1 MERQGRLYVDVE
13 PKVLE
18 WALRR
23 SGKNVD
29 DLSIKTDFKR
39 LPKWLA
45 GSISPTLSQLE
56 KLSKVT
62 YTPLGYL
69 LLSEPP
75 DDLPSPIP
83 HFRTMDNDEPPKR
96 SINLE
101 DTIKFTERRQE
112 WVREYLVELGADQ
125 LPFVKSCTID
135 DDPIEV
141 AAKIQDELRLREA
154 WANSQTKE
162 EAAWPALRTKIEN
175 KRIFLARTHMVKHHR
190 SRQLDPEE
198 FRGFVLVDEY
208 APFIFVNSA
217 DYPGAQIFTLAH
229 ELAHIWLGTSA
240 SFDLHNFQPA
250 NNQLERACDKIA
262 AELLV
267 PTQAI
272 TKYWDEF
279 NVSDD
284 VYHAIARHFKVS
296 KIVAARRALD
306 TECISQVQFDVF
318 YRDYKRGYEDW
329 KATEKQKKKP
339 TRVSPDKTIPA
350 YISPRFMNILT
361 TAVGEGRTLY
371 REAYALT
378 HTTPKTFDA
387 IKKHIEEREP
397 LN

>member
-1 MERQGRLYVDVE
+1 MGGQNRLYIDVE

-23 SGKNVD
+23 SGKKVAE
-29 DLSIKTDFKR
+29 LSIKTDFKR

-45 GSISPTLSQLE
+45 GSTSPTLPQLE

-75 DDLPSPIP
+75 DDPPSPIP

-112 WVREYLVELGADQ
+112 WVREYLVEIGADP

-135 DDPIEV
+135 DDPVEV
-141 AAKIQDELRLREA
+141 ATKIQDELGLQEA
-154 WANSQTKE
+154 WVIGQTKE
-162 EAAWPALRTKIEN
+162 ETAWPDLRRKIES
-175 KRIFLARTHMVKHHR
+175 KRIFLARTHMVKHHH
-190 SRQLDPEE
+190 SRKLDPEE
-198 FRGFVLVDEY
+198 FRGFVLVDDY

-217 DYPGAQIFTLAH
+217 DYTSAQIFTLAH
-229 ELAHIWLGTSA
+229 ELAHVWIGASA
-240 SFDLHNFQPA
+240 SFDLHDFQPA
-250 NNQLERACDKIA
+250 NNQLERACNKIA

-267 PTQAI
+267 PTQKI
-272 TKYWDEF
+272 TEHWDEF
-279 NVSDD
+279 NESDD
-284 VYHAIARHFKVS
+284 VYRAIARHFKVS

-306 TECISQVQFDVF
+306 TECISQAQFDVF
-318 YRDYKRGYEDW
+318 YQDYKQKYEDW
-329 KATEKQKKKP
+329 KAKEKQKKKSGGAP
-339 TRVSPDKTIPA
+339 PAKTTPA
-350 YISPRFMNILT
+350 YISPRFMDILT

-387 IKKHIEEREP
+387 IKKHVSVQVF
-397 LN
+397 

>member
-1 MERQGRLYVDVE
+1 MGEQSRLYVDVE

-23 SGKNVD
+23 SGKSVSE
-29 DLSIKTDFKR
+29 LSAKTNFKR

-45 GSISPTLSQLE
+45 GDKSPTLLQLE
-56 KLSKVT
+56 RLSKTT

-75 DDLPSPIP
+75 DDSPSPIP
-83 HFRTMDNDEPPKR
+83 HFRTMNNTKPLKR

-112 WVREYLVELGADQ
+112 WVREYLVELGADK
-125 LPFVKSCTID
+125 LPFVNSCTIH
-135 DDPIEV
+135 DDPIQV
-141 AAKIQDELRLREA
+141 ATKIQDELSLQEA
-154 WANSQTKE
+154 WANSQKE
-162 EAAWPALRTKIEN
+162 EVNWSVLRSKIEK
-175 KRIFLARTHMVKHHR
+175 KRIFLARTQMVKHHH
-190 SRQLDPEE
+190 SRKLDPVE
-198 FRGFVLVDEY
+198 FRGFVLVDDY

-217 DYPGAQIFTLAH
+217 DYPGAQMFTLAH
-229 ELAHIWLGTSA
+229 ELAHIWLGESA

-250 NNQLERACDKIA
+250 NNQLERACNRIA

-267 PTQAI
+267 PTKAI
-272 TKYWDEF
+272 TQHWDEF
-279 NVSDD
+279 TVSGD
-284 VYHAIARHFKVS
+284 VYRAIARRFKVS

-306 TECISQVQFDVF
+306 AECISQAQFDAF
-318 YRDYKRGYEDW
+318 YQDYTRIYDDW
-329 KATEKQKKKP
+329 KAAEKQKRSGGAP
-339 TRVSPDKTIPA
+339 PDKAIPA
-350 YISPRFMNILT
+350 YISHRFMNILT

-387 IKKHIEEREP
+387 IKKHIEKRVP
-397 LN
+397 I

>member
-1 MERQGRLYVDVE
+1 MGRQGRLYVEVE

-29 DLSIKTDFKR
+29 ELSSKTDFKR

-45 GSISPTLSQLE
+45 GSISPTLPQLE
-56 KLSKVT
+56 KLSKAT

-75 DDLPSPIP
+75 DDSPSPIP
-83 HFRTMDNDEPPKR
+83 HFRTMDNDEPSKR

-125 LPFVKSCTID
+125 LPFVKSCTVD

-141 AAKIQDELRLREA
+141 AAKIQDELMLREA

-162 EAAWPALRTKIEN
+162 ETAWPALRTKIEN
-175 KRIFLARTHMVKHHR
+175 KRIFLARTHMVKHHH
-190 SRQLDPEE
+190 SRKLDPEE

-217 DYPGAQIFTLAH
+217 DYPGAQMFTLAH
-229 ELAHIWLGTSA
+229 ELAHIWLGASA
-240 SFDLHNFQPA
+240 SFDLHDFQPA
-250 NNQLERACDKIA
+250 NNQLERACNKIA

-284 VYHAIARHFKVS
+284 VYRAIARHFKVS

-306 TECISQVQFDVF
+306 AGCISQVQFDVF

-329 KATEKQKKKP
+329 KAAEKQKKKP
-339 TRVSPDKTIPA
+339 ARVPHDKTIPA
-350 YISPRFMNILT
+350 YISPRFMAILT

-387 IKKHIEEREP
+387 IKKRIEERVP
-397 LN
+397 PN